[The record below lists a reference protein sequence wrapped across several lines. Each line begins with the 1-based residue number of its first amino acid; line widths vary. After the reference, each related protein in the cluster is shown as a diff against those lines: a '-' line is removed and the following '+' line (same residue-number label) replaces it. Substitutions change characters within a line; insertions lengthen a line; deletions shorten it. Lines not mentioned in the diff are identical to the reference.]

1 MAAKAKETGNIDFT
15 TFTASF
21 WFISKWEFPHLPL
34 FHLSFL
40 SIWFN
45 ADSGNLTFFR
55 KMLYFQGFFMSSSLS
70 SVPDLGQKG
79 ESPNKT

>member
-1 MAAKAKETGNIDFT
+1 MVDMMAAKAKETGNIDFT
-15 TFTASF
+15 M
-21 WFISKWEFPHLPL
+21 LYRL
-34 FHLSFL
+34 FFV
-40 SIWFN
+40 IWFN